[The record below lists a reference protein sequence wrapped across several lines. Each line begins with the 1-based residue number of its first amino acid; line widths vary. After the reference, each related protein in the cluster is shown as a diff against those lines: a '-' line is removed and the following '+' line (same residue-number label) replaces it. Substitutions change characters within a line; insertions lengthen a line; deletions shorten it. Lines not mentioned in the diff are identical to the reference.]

1 MSSFLAR
8 VYYVTFF
15 SVLVAEEEEREK
27 RYTRERKR
35 EARWKSRVR
44 KKKKNTYDTLA
55 WSSLKILLSD
65 VFFFFFFASLKGHAR
80 SKEIFLTGGTR

>member
-1 MSSFLAR
+1 MEKSS
-8 VYYVTFF
+8 
-15 SVLVAEEEEREK
+15 EK
-27 RYTRERKR
+27 E
-35 EARWKSRVR
+35 
-44 KKKKNTYDTLA
+44 KKNTYDTLA